1 MRRDGVAGAV
11 NVAREERSGLRLCM
25 VDGRDEGAG
34 SGGASHE
41 CGVGLV
47 KGLRS
52 EARRRLGQ
60 IDDVGYEAIRKVE
73 VGLGLGPR
81 RR

>member
-34 SGGASHE
+34 SGGVSHE
-41 CGVGLV
+41 CGVG
-47 KGLRS
+47 
-52 EARRRLGQ
+52 
-60 IDDVGYEAIRKVE
+60 VGEGPE
-73 VGLGLGPR
+73 VGGAAKVGSDR
-81 RR
+81 RCRI